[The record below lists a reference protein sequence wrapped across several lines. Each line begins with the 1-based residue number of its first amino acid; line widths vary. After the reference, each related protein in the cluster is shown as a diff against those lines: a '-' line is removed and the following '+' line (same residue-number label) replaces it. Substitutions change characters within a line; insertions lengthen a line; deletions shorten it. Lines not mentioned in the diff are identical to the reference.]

1 MSRPS
6 FKRTLAFVGAVLA
19 ALCLCPNIAL
29 AADTSEGKGQF
40 TFDGW
45 AGPAIRVFVTEPTE
59 LQPDTPLVFVMHG
72 RGRNADEYRDQWHDL
87 ALEHGF
93 LLAVPEFSDENF
105 PGSRNYNFGGVFDEN
120 GQPRPRAQ
128 WSFSAIEP
136 LFDTIVVRYGLEA
149 NGYALYGHSAG
160 AQFVHRFLL
169 HVPDARARRIVPAN
183 AGSYTMP
190 DFDVNFPYGLAGSV
204 ITDASLAGTVQLPV
218 TILLG
223 DRDIDPKGRNLP
235 DAPDA
240 QAQGPHRL
248 ARGFTFF
255 EAGRVTAERLEVPFN
270 WHIATVL
277 GVGHDN
283 AKMAPAAVPYLLD

>member
-1 MSRPS
+1 MCVVPTAVAEDR
-6 FKRTLAFVGAVLA
+6 LA
-19 ALCLCPNIAL
+19 
-29 AADTSEGKGQF
+29 GKTQF
-40 TFDGW
+40 TFDDW
-45 AGPAIRVFVTEPTE
+45 AGPALTVYVTEP
-59 LQPDTPLVFVMHG
+59 PDLEPETPLVFVMHG
-72 RGRNADEYRDQWHDL
+72 RRRNADEYRDQWHEL
-87 ALEHGF
+87 AREHGF
-93 LLAVPEFSDENF
+93 VLVVPEFSNEQF
-105 PGSRNYNFGGVFDEN
+105 PGSRNYNFGGVFDEE
-120 GQPRPRAQ
+120 GRPRPREQ

-136 LFDTIVVRYGLEA
+136 LFDTVSERYGLTSG
-149 NGYALYGHSAG
+149 GYALYGHSAG

-190 DFDVNFPYGLAGSV
+190 DFDVTFPYGLAGSV

-223 DRDIDPKGRNLP
+223 DRDIDPNGRSLP

-255 EAGRVTAERLEVPFN
+255 EAGRVTAERLDVPFN

-283 AKMAPAAVPYLLD
+283 ARMAPAAVPFLLD